1 MGSPSPAKRGCLI
14 TFLQDFPIY
23 YERYGQGTEL
33 VFLHGYT
40 CSLEHWRWTA
50 DLLSSSYRV
59 LLFDMR
65 CHGRSGK
72 NTANLTL
79 NTLVDETRQL
89 LLLLGV
95 EKPVLIGHS
104 MGGMV
109 ALEYAL
115 RYTSQV
121 RALVLAEAHT
131 HLDTTTNLLGPGVL
145 DARTP
150 AEIAREIQV
159 CMNQGEANIN
169 QELLGSLL
177 AFDARAQVGNLTCPV
192 LCLWGD
198 RYGDISPG
206 QWPQILEAFGYAR
219 LPNLVFH
226 SIPNS
231 HHFIMLEQ
239 PRETLQA
246 IQDFLSNL

>member
-1 MGSPSPAKRGCLI
+1 
-14 TFLQDFPIY
+14 
-23 YERYGQGTEL
+23 
-33 VFLHGYT
+33 
-40 CSLEHWRWTA
+40 
-50 DLLSSSYRV
+50 
-59 LLFDMR
+59 MR
-65 CHGRSGK
+65 CHGRSEK
-72 NTANLTL
+72 NTAKLTL
-79 NTLVDETRQL
+79 NTLVDETCQL
-89 LLLLGV
+89 LLQLGV

-115 RYTSQV
+115 RDSSQV
-121 RALVLAEAHT
+121 KALVLAEAHT
-131 HLDTTTNLLGPGVL
+131 HLDTTASLLGPGVL

-150 AEIAREIQV
+150 AEIAQEIQG
-159 CMNQGEANIN
+159 CMNRGEASVCK
-169 QELLGSLL
+169 ELFDSLL
-177 AFDARAQVGNLTCPV
+177 AFDARAQVGNLACPV

-219 LPNLVFH
+219 LPNLVFY

-231 HHFIMLEQ
+231 HHFMMLEQ
-239 PRETLQA
+239 PQETLQA